1 MKKIISVLAILLI
14 SSSILDFA
22 PSVMAMSSPTV
33 EWKGWT
39 IGGYTETV
47 GFVGD
52 IVVAHIR
59 MNAELPGHYRIRMM
73 RDIELWP
80 DQEINSMEFDYTG
93 SDNTYD
99 LSFTPTIPTGQD
111 NTTGY
116 HTDVCKKALLG
127 WDETWTML
135 DQYPPRLKVIGW
147 SVYHSYADVES
158 GLRSLE
164 RRIAKV
170 QSIGV
175 SVEGRQIWAIKI
187 SDDPN
192 TNDPNKPDI
201 LFVGCHHA
209 AEWISVEVPLY
220 IAANLVQRYTT
231 DTSTRTLIDNAE
243 IWIVPVLNPDGF
255 EYSRSNPL
263 NRFWRKNRRDN
274 GDGTFGVD
282 INRNYGYQWGLD
294 TDTSGTSGSS
304 WAPDYR
310 GPSEFSEPETRAMRD
325 LISSPSYE
333 FKALITYHSYS
344 QLVLYPWGYTNEAAP
359 DSERMNVLA
368 KNMAGLIHDV
378 HSAGYT
384 AKQAST
390 LYCASGD
397 LTDWAYGTKQIPS
410 FTIELRPSGSDIPG
424 GGFLLPTDQILPT
437 CEENWPAAVYL
448 ARVCA
453 LDDTAPI
460 TTIVLGSPKYVSTS
474 NYIFPETPIALEAVD
489 IGSNVDTTYF
499 RIVNSTTTNNWQ
511 TYTSPFNLS
520 TLTFG
525 EYTIQFYSVD
535 NLGNKET
542 IHSQTVQLQ
551 ANRDLNGNGMINMK
565 DILIAAAA
573 FGSRN
578 GEVRWNPNAD
588 MNRDGEINIFDFGII
603 AKDFGKQLS

>member
-1 MKKIISVLAILLI
+1 MKKIISVLAILLL

-22 PSVMAMSSPTV
+22 PPIMAISSPTV

-59 MNAELPGHYRIRMM
+59 MNAEPPGHYRIRIM

-80 DQEINSMEFDYTG
+80 DQEMNSMEFDYTG

-116 HTDVCKKALLG
+116 HTDVYKKALLE

-164 RRIAKV
+164 RGIAKV

-192 TNDPNKPDI
+192 TNDPSKPDI

-255 EYSRSNPL
+255 EYSRSNPI

-310 GPSEFSEPETRAMRD
+310 GPIEFSEPETRAMRD
-325 LISSPSYE
+325 LISSPSNE
-333 FKALITYHSYS
+333 FKALITYHSFS
-344 QLVLYPWGYTNEAAP
+344 QLVLYPWGYTNEPAP
-359 DSERMNVLA
+359 DSGQMNVLA
-368 KNMAGLIHDV
+368 KNMAELV
-378 HSAGYT
+378 HSVQGAGYT
-384 AKQAST
+384 VKQASR
-390 LYCASGD
+390 LYLASGD
-397 LTDWAYGTKQIPS
+397 LTDWAYGTKRIPS
-410 FTIELRPSGSDIPG
+410 FTIELRPLYEPPG
-424 GGFLLPTDQILPT
+424 FFLPTDQILPT

-448 ARVCA
+448 ARTRA

-460 TTIVLGSPKYVSTS
+460 TTIVLGSPKYVSTL
-474 NYIFPETPIALEAVD
+474 NYIFPETPIALEALD
-489 IGSNVDTTYF
+489 IGSNVNTTYF
-499 RIVNSTTTNNWQ
+499 RIVDSTTTDNWQ
-511 TYTSPFNLS
+511 TYNSPFNLS

-525 EYTIQFYSVD
+525 EYTIQFCSVD
-535 NLGNKET
+535 NLGNEET

-551 ANRDLNGNGMINMK
+551 ANRDLNGDGVINMK

-578 GEVRWNPNAD
+578 GEVRWNPKAD
-588 MNRDGEINIFDFGII
+588 MNRDDKIDLFDFVII
-603 AKDFGKQLS
+603 AKDSGKQLS